1 MQESVVWPVVPEQ
14 VDSDFGVDNHLGDAK
29 DQEAEISGSDGLR
42 RESGTHVDRRDG
54 HGASVAEMLA

>member
-14 VDSDFGVDNHLGDAK
+14 VDSDFGVDNHLGDAEDK
-29 DQEAEISGSDGLR
+29 EAEVLRGYSLR
-42 RESGTHVDRRDG
+42 RESGTHVDQRDR